1 MEWKDGCAGYG
12 YYEEYRN
19 GKFVA
24 GWFPCDNSHLGTF
37 KIEHEEVVDDDGN
50 STLYDFD
57 GKNIFNDG

>member
-1 MEWKDGCAGYG
+1 
-12 YYEEYRN
+12 
-19 GKFVA
+19 
-24 GWFPCDNSHLGTF
+24 LGTF